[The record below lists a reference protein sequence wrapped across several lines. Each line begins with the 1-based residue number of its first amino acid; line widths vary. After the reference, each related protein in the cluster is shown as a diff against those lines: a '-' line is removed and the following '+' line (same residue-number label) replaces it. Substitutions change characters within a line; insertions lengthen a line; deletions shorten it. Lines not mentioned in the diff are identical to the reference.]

1 MRKILL
7 PILPIVAVL
16 LLPSAPALSQLA
28 SPTLAQPSPPPSA
41 QKKAPVAERA
51 AKACPEYGA
60 GYVRIEGT
68 GSCVKIGGYVRAQG
82 SVR

>member
-1 MRKILL
+1 MGKIL
-7 PILPIVAVL
+7 PMRSS
-16 LLPSAPALSQLA
+16 PSCCCRPCRRFSQFA
-28 SPTLAQPSPPPSA
+28 GPTLAQPSPPPS

-51 AKACPEYGA
+51 VKTCPEYGA
-60 GYVRIEGT
+60 GYMRVEGT

>member
-1 MRKILL
+1 MGK
-7 PILPIVAVL
+7 ILPIVAVL

-28 SPTLAQPSPPPSA
+28 GPTLAQPSPPPA

-51 AKACPEYGA
+51 MKTCQEYGA
-60 GYVRIEGT
+60 GYMRVEGT